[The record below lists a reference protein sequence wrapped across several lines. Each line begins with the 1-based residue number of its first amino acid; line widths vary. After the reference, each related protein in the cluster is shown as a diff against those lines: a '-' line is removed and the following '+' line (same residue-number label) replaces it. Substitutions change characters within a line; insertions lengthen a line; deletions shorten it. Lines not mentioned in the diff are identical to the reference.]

1 MTWLTTGIL
10 LDQVEERRQPIDVV
24 QLARQRR
31 RQVEAEAV
39 DVHLEHPVAQAV
51 HDELQHVRV
60 PHVQRVAGAGVV
72 HVVAALVGDEPVV
85 RRVVD
90 ALERQHRPEMVA
102 FGGVVV
108 DHVEDHL
115 DPGLVHRLHQV
126 LELLHLLA
134 ALAAGAYSLC
144 GAR

>member
-1 MTWLTTGIL
+1 M
-10 LDQVEERRQPIDVV
+10 
-24 QLARQRR
+24 QLARERGR
-31 RQVEAEAV
+31 EVEAEPV

-51 HDELQHVRV
+51 HDQLQHVRV

-72 HVVAALVGDEPVV
+72 HVVAPVVRDETVV

-90 ALERQHRPEMVA
+90 PLERQHRPEVVPLR
-102 FGGVVV
+102 GVVV
-108 DHVEDHL
+108 DDVED
-115 DPGLVHRLHQV
+115 DFDARLVQRLHQV

-134 ALAAGAYSLC
+134 ALPRAYSLC